1 VPTAIES
8 GFPDVIAPS
17 FQGFFGWRGMP
28 DALRDRIAADVRAV
42 APQMPASRLANLGQ
56 IVRVGTTADFI
67 AMIKEQRTLVEA
79 AVKAGGF
86 SPR

>member
-1 VPTAIES
+1 
-8 GFPDVIAPS
+8 VIAEG

-42 APQMPASRLANLGQ
+42 APDMPAERLNNLGQ
-56 IVRVGTTADFI
+56 IVRAGTTADFV
-67 AMIKEQRTLVEA
+67 AMIKDQRERVEA
-79 AVKAGGF
+79 VVRSGGF

>member
-1 VPTAIES
+1 M
-8 GFPDVIAPS
+8 IAEG

-42 APQMPASRLANLGQ
+42 APDMPAERLNNLGQ
-56 IVRVGTTADFI
+56 IVRAGTTADFV
-67 AMIKEQRTLVEA
+67 AMIKDQRERVEA
-79 AVKAGGF
+79 VVRSGGF